1 MSQYAKAIVAFFVT
15 YLGIFVT
22 NVQTGAKYNDPLT
35 YLIPLIG
42 ALASTYAVY
51 RVPNATI
58 IN

>member
-1 MSQYAKAIVAFFVT
+1 MKYAKAIAAFLVT
-15 YLGIFVT
+15 YLGIFIT
-22 NVQTGAKYNDPLT
+22 NIQTGAKYNDPVT

-58 IN
+58 Q